1 MDLGL
6 HGKVALVTA
15 ASKGLGRASAQALAE
30 EGVKLVICARG
41 EEALEKAR
49 AELAAVTDVI
59 AVVGDVTRPDVPKR
73 LVDTAVHHF
82 GALDILVGNAG
93 GPPAMRALEVDDA
106 ALTTALNANL
116 LTSVRLVLAAVPHL
130 RTAGWGRIVLI
141 ASVSVKQPLPNL
153 ALSNAARAGLWGW
166 AKTAAQDLFADGITL
181 NLALPGYHATDRML
195 AVGTPEG
202 VPLGDP
208 VDFGKVVAFL
218 CSDPARFVSGSA
230 LAVDGARILGL
241 S

>member
-6 HGKVALVTA
+6 RGKVALVTA
-15 ASKGLGRASAQALAE
+15 ASKGLGRASAHALAR
-30 EGVKLVICARG
+30 EGARLVICARG

-49 AELAAVTDVI
+49 AELAALTDVV
-59 AVVGDVTRPDVPKR
+59 AVVGDVTRPEVPKR
-73 LVDTAVHHF
+73 LVDTAIDRF
-82 GALDILVGNAG
+82 GGLDVLVGNAG

-106 ALTTALNANL
+106 SLTAALNANL
-116 LTSVRLVLAAVPHL
+116 LTSIRLVQAAVPPM
-130 RTAGWGRIVLI
+130 RAAGWGRIVLI
-141 ASVSVKQPLPNL
+141 ASTSVKQPLPNL

-181 NLALPGYHATDRML
+181 NLALPGYHATDRVV

-208 VDFGKVVAFL
+208 ADFGKVVAFL

-230 LAVDGARILGL
+230 IAVDGARILGL

>member
-15 ASKGLGRASAQALAE
+15 SSRGLGRASAQALAE
-30 EGVKLVICARG
+30 EGARLVICARG

-49 AELAAVTDVI
+49 AELAAITE
-59 AVVGDVTRPDVPKR
+59 VVGVVADVTRPDVPRK
-73 LVDTAVHHF
+73 LVDTAVDRF
-82 GALDILVGNAG
+82 GGLDVLVANAG
-93 GPPAMRALEVDDA
+93 GPPPMRALDVDDA
-106 ALTTALNANL
+106 ALTAALNANL
-116 LTSVRLVLAAVPHL
+116 LTSIRLVQAAVPPM

-141 ASVSVKQPLPNL
+141 ASTSVKQPLPNL

-166 AKTAAQDLFADGITL
+166 AKTAAQDLFGDGITL
-181 NLALPGYHATDRML
+181 NLALPGYHATRRML
-195 AVGTPEG
+195 TVGAPDG

-208 VDFGKVVAFL
+208 GDFGKVVAFL

-230 LAVDGARILGL
+230 VAVDGARILGL

>member
-1 MDLGL
+1 VDLGL

-15 ASKGLGRASAQALAE
+15 ASRGLGRASAHALAE

-82 GALDILVGNAG
+82 GGIDILVGNAG
-93 GPPAMRALEVDDA
+93 GPPAMRALEVDDDS
-106 ALTTALNANL
+106 LTAALNANL
-116 LTSVRLVLAAVPHL
+116 LTSVRLVLAAVPL
-130 RTAGWGRIVLI
+130 MRTAGWGRIVLI

>member
-6 HGKVALVTA
+6 KGKVALVTA

-30 EGVKLVICARG
+30 EGVRLVICARG
-41 EEALEKAR
+41 EEGLEKAR
-49 AELAAVTDVI
+49 SELALLTEVI
-59 AVVGDVTRPDVPKR
+59 GVVGDVTRPDVPQK
-73 LVDTAVHHF
+73 LVDTAVHRF
-82 GALDILVGNAG
+82 GGLDILVANAG

-106 ALTTALNANL
+106 SLAAALDANL
-116 LTSVRLVLAAVPHL
+116 LTSVRLVQAAVP
-130 RTAGWGRIVLI
+130 RMRAAGWGRIVCI
-141 ASVSVKQPLPNL
+141 ASTSVKQPIPNL

-202 VPLGDP
+202 VPVGDP
-208 VDFGKVVAFL
+208 ADFGKVVAFL

-230 LAVDGARILGL
+230 VAVDGARILGL

>member
-6 HGKVALVTA
+6 HGKVAPVTA
-15 ASKGLGRASAQALAE
+15 ASRGLGRASAHALAE

-82 GALDILVGNAG
+82 GGIDILVGNAG
-93 GPPAMRALEVDDA
+93 GPPAMRALEVDDDS
-106 ALTTALNANL
+106 LTAALNANL
-116 LTSVRLVLAAVPHL
+116 LTSVRLVLAAVPL
-130 RTAGWGRIVLI
+130 MRTAGWGRIVLI

>member
-1 MDLGL
+1 
-6 HGKVALVTA
+6 
-15 ASKGLGRASAQALAE
+15 
-30 EGVKLVICARG
+30 
-41 EEALEKAR
+41 LEKAR

-82 GALDILVGNAG
+82 GGIDILVGNAG
-93 GPPAMRALEVDDA
+93 GPPAMRALEVDDDS
-106 ALTTALNANL
+106 LTAALNANL
-116 LTSVRLVLAAVPHL
+116 LTSVRLVLAAVPL
-130 RTAGWGRIVLI
+130 MRTAGWGRIVLI

-208 VDFGKVVAFL
+208 VGFGKVVAFL

>member
-6 HGKVALVTA
+6 QGKVALVTA

-30 EGVKLVICARG
+30 EGVRLVICARG

-49 AELAAVTDVI
+49 SELALLTEVI
-59 AVVGDVTRPDVPKR
+59 GVVGDVTRPDVPQK
-73 LVDTAVHHF
+73 LVDTAVHRF
-82 GALDILVGNAG
+82 GGLDILVANAG

-106 ALTTALNANL
+106 SLAAALDANL
-116 LTSVRLVLAAVPHL
+116 LTSVRLVQAAVP
-130 RTAGWGRIVLI
+130 RMRAAGWGRIVCI
-141 ASVSVKQPLPNL
+141 ASTSVKQPIPNL

-202 VPLGDP
+202 VPVGDP
-208 VDFGKVVAFL
+208 ADFGKVVAFL

-230 LAVDGARILGL
+230 VAVDGARILGL